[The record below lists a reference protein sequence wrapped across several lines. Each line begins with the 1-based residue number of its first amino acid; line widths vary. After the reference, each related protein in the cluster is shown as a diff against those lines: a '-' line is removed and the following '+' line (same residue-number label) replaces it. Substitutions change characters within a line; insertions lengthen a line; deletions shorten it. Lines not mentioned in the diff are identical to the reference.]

1 MILAIVG
8 PTGVGK
14 TKLSVA
20 LAKKFNAIII
30 NADAMQVYKDLNIG
44 TAKVSEEEKEGID
57 HYLFDIKEVTEEYT
71 VYDYQIDARKLIEQ
85 FKDRNIIFVGGTG
98 LYLKSALYDYRFYD
112 EVDNKRDYSN
122 YSNEELYKMVL
133 EKDPNSLIHPNNRV
147 RMERFLDKINIDK
160 IEPVPL
166 YKHMIIGL
174 TTDRDV
180 LYDRIN
186 KRVDV
191 MVENGLLDEVKSF
204 YDKKIYSK
212 PLMGGIGYKE
222 LYEFFDNKVSLEEA
236 LEKIKQNSRKYA
248 KRQYTFFNNQLD
260 VKWFDVDFD
269 NFNNTIN
276 EVIDYVEENYD
287 RS

>member
-1 MILAIVG
+1 
-8 PTGVGK
+8 
-14 TKLSVA
+14 
-20 LAKKFNAIII
+20 
-30 NADAMQVYKDLNIG
+30 
-44 TAKVSEEEKEGID
+44 
-57 HYLFDIKEVTEEYT
+57 
-71 VYDYQIDARKLIEQ
+71 
-85 FKDRNIIFVGGTG
+85 
-98 LYLKSALYDYRFYD
+98 
-112 EVDNKRDYSN
+112 
-122 YSNEELYKMVL
+122 MVL

-222 LYEFFDNKVSLEEA
+222 LYEYFDNKVSLEEA
-236 LEKIKQNSRKYA
+236 LDKIKQNSRKYA

-260 VKWFDVDFD
+260 VKWFDVDFN

>member
-30 NADAMQVYKDLNIG
+30 NCDAMQVYKDLNIG
-44 TAKVSEEEKEGID
+44 TAKVTEEEKEGID
-57 HYLFDIKEVTEEYT
+57 HYLFDIKDVTEEYT
-71 VYDYQIDARKLIEQ
+71 VYDYQKDARKLIEQ

-112 EVDNKRDYSN
+112 EVDNKRDYSK
-122 YSNEELYKMVL
+122 YSNDELYKMVL

-147 RMERFLDKINIDK
+147 RMERFLDKTNIDK
-160 IEPVPL
+160 IEPIPL
-166 YKHMIIGL
+166 YKHMILGL
-174 TTDRDV
+174 TTDRDI
-180 LYDRIN
+180 LYDKIN

-204 YDKKIYSK
+204 YDKKIYCK

-222 LYEFFDNKVSLEEA
+222 LYEFFENKVSLEEA

-260 VKWFDVDFD
+260 VKWFNVDFN

-276 EVIDYVEENYD
+276 EVLEDLKN
-287 RS
+287 R